1 MSSWIVYYLFFSQ
14 EELKKKKNSSHVVP
28 SVCLWFF
35 VCFET
40 RVQWLAYASLKL
52 TAYLWPAL
60 VRRLFSCISL
70 LRARIIG
77 MSYHPDSFVFL
88 VWNVL
93 EQQFLT
99 FSLKYLKMKTCVHVW
114 SPAEVRRGLSYRCLG
129 ASKLSKGSSVM
140 NLIHK
145 HTGPS
150 ILSVTFLLNS
160 GP

>member
-1 MSSWIVYYLFFSQ
+1 MNSILFVFLTRKN
-14 EELKKKKNSSHVVP
+14 LKKKTAAMLYP
-28 SVCLWFF
+28 QFAFGFLF

-52 TAYLWPAL
+52 TAYLWLAL
-60 VRRLFSCISL
+60 IRRLWSCISL

-77 MSYHPDSFVFL
+77 MSYHPDLFVFL

-140 NLIHK
+140 NLIHE